1 MGFLSNLTLVQR
13 AGGAAVLVLILVML
27 LMKQRQAKGAPA
39 AKSADAKKD
48 RSSKK
53 RVSAPKQKKG
63 RSFGSKRK
71 SKSDDDFEMPVAE
84 PKSGSGRMVPRLP
97 AASEAAADEVA
108 TLEAVASSEVTG
120 QALAVPMPTADG
132 MISEPGWPTPG
143 EVWAAPDAAVAESAE
158 VGSWHAGAQ
167 DDALAALTSVPEAET
182 SEWASDESAGLDEAA
197 GWATSS
203 DDVPVPAAE
212 SDATWQAEEETF
224 DWTAGDAIDGWATS
238 AAAEPAEDLASGEA
252 AWEAPEDESPSWSA
266 NETTEWDAVEPVEE
280 TASVATAVAEEF
292 SVSDWAAPAT
302 ADEVVADEPTA
313 AAEAVP
319 EIIWDPVDEVEDVGA
334 EMALKTDVVE
344 AESETEVAAP
354 GAEAPVVEEPAVAV
368 FETPVVEEPAVAVF
382 ETPVVEEPAVAVFET
397 PVVEEP
403 AVAVFETP
411 VVEGAQ
417 FAVEAPVASV
427 PAVALVADPTAR
439 WASMAPGGVTEGRSV
454 ASPVDSWT
462 RLRPGQT
469 VPVAVNGTNGH
480 HASHTGSVATAV
492 APMPTAAEVTSPSL
506 AWWDVPS
513 GMESDPRRGRFALG
527 GYALQPG
534 HQVVS
539 GVTFREG
546 VVPPPTHWV
555 IGPVV
560 GEVAPGTLVL
570 QVDGCLNCHPQDLA
584 VLTDHGFAP
593 TTDGFSLRL
602 AAAATGPFAVSGTYI
617 IT

>member
-1 MGFLSNLTLVQR
+1 M
-13 AGGAAVLVLILVML
+13 
-27 LMKQRQAKGAPA
+27 
-39 AKSADAKKD
+39 
-48 RSSKK
+48 
-53 RVSAPKQKKG
+53 
-63 RSFGSKRK
+63 
-71 SKSDDDFEMPVAE
+71 
-84 PKSGSGRMVPRLP
+84 
-97 AASEAAADEVA
+97 
-108 TLEAVASSEVTG
+108 
-120 QALAVPMPTADG
+120 
-132 MISEPGWPTPG
+132 
-143 EVWAAPDAAVAESAE
+143 
-158 VGSWHAGAQ
+158 
-167 DDALAALTSVPEAET
+167 
-182 SEWASDESAGLDEAA
+182 
-197 GWATSS
+197 
-203 DDVPVPAAE
+203 
-212 SDATWQAEEETF
+212 
-224 DWTAGDAIDGWATS
+224 
-238 AAAEPAEDLASGEA
+238 
-252 AWEAPEDESPSWSA
+252 
-266 NETTEWDAVEPVEE
+266 
-280 TASVATAVAEEF
+280 
-292 SVSDWAAPAT
+292 
-302 ADEVVADEPTA
+302 
-313 AAEAVP
+313 
-319 EIIWDPVDEVEDVGA
+319 
-334 EMALKTDVVE
+334 
-344 AESETEVAAP
+344 
-354 GAEAPVVEEPAVAV
+354 
-368 FETPVVEEPAVAVF
+368 
-382 ETPVVEEPAVAVFET
+382 
-397 PVVEEP
+397 
-403 AVAVFETP
+403 FETP

-427 PAVALVADPTAR
+427 PAVAPVADPTAR

-469 VPVAVNGTNGH
+469 VPVAINGTNGH

>member
-1 MGFLSNLTLVQR
+1 M
-13 AGGAAVLVLILVML
+13 
-27 LMKQRQAKGAPA
+27 
-39 AKSADAKKD
+39 
-48 RSSKK
+48 
-53 RVSAPKQKKG
+53 
-63 RSFGSKRK
+63 
-71 SKSDDDFEMPVAE
+71 
-84 PKSGSGRMVPRLP
+84 
-97 AASEAAADEVA
+97 
-108 TLEAVASSEVTG
+108 
-120 QALAVPMPTADG
+120 
-132 MISEPGWPTPG
+132 
-143 EVWAAPDAAVAESAE
+143 
-158 VGSWHAGAQ
+158 
-167 DDALAALTSVPEAET
+167 
-182 SEWASDESAGLDEAA
+182 
-197 GWATSS
+197 
-203 DDVPVPAAE
+203 
-212 SDATWQAEEETF
+212 
-224 DWTAGDAIDGWATS
+224 
-238 AAAEPAEDLASGEA
+238 
-252 AWEAPEDESPSWSA
+252 
-266 NETTEWDAVEPVEE
+266 
-280 TASVATAVAEEF
+280 
-292 SVSDWAAPAT
+292 
-302 ADEVVADEPTA
+302 
-313 AAEAVP
+313 
-319 EIIWDPVDEVEDVGA
+319 
-334 EMALKTDVVE
+334 
-344 AESETEVAAP
+344 
-354 GAEAPVVEEPAVAV
+354 
-368 FETPVVEEPAVAVF
+368 F